1 MPQALEDLLRRGLAI
16 SPQSW
21 NPESLT
27 FSAVISTGADVERRD
42 ARGPYV
48 ERLDLSAVDPSTLAG
63 IPVLDGHRQGGSEH
77 VVGVVTGVRR
87 EGSQLVADM
96 RLTSSPD
103 AAGVATRVAEGVL
116 RGVSIGYGLTDVRE
130 TTEAGRR
137 VRTGRPRILE
147 VSLVAIPADPAS
159 LIRSQ
164 ETSPMPEVQT
174 ATDVA
179 TIENRAAVN
188 AQIRSLAETAGLGRE
203 FADAQ
208 IDAGATVEAARAAAF
223 DAMQARGAA
232 AATVRAHVG
241 VDHTD
246 PAVIIGRQA
255 EALSQRMGGP
265 AASEAARSFVGHSL
279 DDLARE
285 ALRRS
290 GQAFVGMSREEIL
303 VRAMHSTSDF
313 PVALDQAGN
322 RTLLNAY
329 QVAQSPIL
337 QVTRQRTVPN
347 LRDVSIL
354 KAGEI
359 SELQPITESGEVQSL
374 TMGEGRERYQMVTY
388 AGNLALTR
396 KLLINDDLGVFGEA
410 ARKIGEAA
418 AATEAKAVIR
428 LLQQNGG
435 FGPTMDDGEPLFD
448 HAAHNNANDPNDD
461 DDRSVGPFGHGA
473 VDRARRAL
481 RAQKGVDGI
490 EPVAVTP
497 SFLVVGPEL
506 ETAAEQLLA
515 SLAATKVEDVNVF
528 AGRLTLLVEPR
539 ITGPEWYLFGDP
551 ATAPVLERAYLASAQ
566 GPQIQAR
573 EGWERLGREYRVILD
588 LGVGA
593 IDWRGAFRN
602 DGIHRLPFG
611 NGGQPE

>member
-21 NPESLT
+21 NPESLS

-48 ERLDLSAVDPSTLAG
+48 ERLDLSAVDPSTLVG

-179 TIENRAAVN
+179 TIENRAAIN

-203 FADAQ
+203 FADSQ

-265 AASEAARSFVGHSL
+265 AASEAARTFVGHSL
-279 DDLARE
+279 QDIARE
-285 ALRRS
+285 ALRRA
-290 GQAFVGMSREEIL
+290 GQPSHGMSSEEIL
-303 VRAMHSTSDF
+303 VRAMHTTSDF
-313 PVALDQAGN
+313 PAALDQAGN

-337 QVTRQRTVPN
+337 QVTRQRTVPD
-347 LRDVSIL
+347 LRDVTVI

-359 SELQPITESGEVQSL
+359 SALQPITEAGEIKSL
-374 TMGEGRERYQMVTY
+374 TMGEAKESYSMVTY
-388 AGNLALTR
+388 GGILPLTR
-396 KLLINDDLGVFGEA
+396 KLLINDQLGVFGDA
-410 ARKIGEAA
+410 LRKLGMEAA
-418 AATEAKAVIR
+418 AAEARAVIE
-428 LLQQNGG
+428 LLQRNGG
-435 FGPTMDDGEPLFD
+435 FGPTMDDGQPLFD
-448 HAAHNNANDPNDD
+448 LEAHNNINDASRPYTGGTVNHEL
-461 DDRSVGPFGHGA
+461 VGH
-473 VDRARRAL
+473 ARKAL
-481 RAQKGVDGI
+481 RAQKGVDGV

-497 SFLVVGPEL
+497 RFLVVGPEN
-506 ETAAEQLLA
+506 ETHGEKLLA
-515 SLAATKVEDVNVF
+515 SLAATKVDDVNVF
-528 AGRLTLLVEPR
+528 SGRLELLVEPR

-566 GPQIQAR
+566 GPQIQAQ
-573 EGWERLGREYRVILD
+573 ESWERLGREYRVFMD

-593 IDWRGAFRN
+593 VDWRGAYRN
-602 DGIHRLPFG
+602 DGIYG
-611 NGGQPE
+611 E

>member
-21 NPESLT
+21 NPETLT

-48 ERLDLSAVDPSTLAG
+48 ERLDLSAVDPATLTG

-116 RGVSIGYGLTDVRE
+116 RGVSIGYGLSDVRE

-164 ETSPMPEVQT
+164 ETQMPPELIT

-179 TIENRAAVN
+179 APTAAPQIENRAAIN
-188 AQIRSLAETAGLGRE
+188 AQIRSLAETAGLGRD

-241 VDHTD
+241 MDHTD
-246 PAVIIGRQA
+246 PSVIIGRQA
-255 EALSQRMGGP
+255 EALAQRMGGP
-265 AASEAARSFVGHSL
+265 VASEAARAFVGHSL
-279 DDLARE
+279 DDLAQE
-285 ALRRS
+285 ALRRA
-290 GQAFVGMSREEIL
+290 GLPTAGMSREERL
-303 VRAMHSTSDF
+303 TRAMHGESDF
-313 PVALDQAGN
+313 TATLDQAGN
-322 RTLLNAY
+322 RVVLNAY

-337 QVTRQRTVPN
+337 QVTRQRTVPD

-354 KAGEI
+354 KAGEV
-359 SELQPITESGEVQSL
+359 SELQPITESGEVKSL
-374 TMGEGRERYQMVTY
+374 TMGEGRERYEMVTY

-396 KLLINDDLGVFGEA
+396 KLLINDSLGVFGEA

-418 AATEAKAVIR
+418 AVAEAKAIIR
-428 LLQQNGG
+428 LLQQNDGA
-435 FGPTMDDGEPLFD
+435 GPTMDDGQPLFD
-448 HAAHNNANDPNDD
+448 HEAHNNANDPTD
-461 DDRSVGPFGHGA
+461 PFEAAAAFGFDA
-473 VDRARRAL
+473 VSAARKAL

-497 SFLVVGPEL
+497 RFLVVGPEY
-506 ETAAEQLLA
+506 ETQGEQMLA
-515 SLAATKVEDVNVF
+515 TLAATKVEDVNVF

-539 ITGPEWYLFGDP
+539 ITGREWYLFGDP

-593 IDWRGAFRN
+593 VDWRGAYRHSGEVYG
-602 DGIHRLPFG
+602 D
-611 NGGQPE
+611 

>member
-77 VVGVVTGVRR
+77 VVGVVIGVRR

-137 VRTGRPRILE
+137 VRTGRPHILE

-159 LIRSQ
+159 LIRSK

-179 TIENRAAVN
+179 PQIENRAAIN
-188 AQIRSLAETAGLGRE
+188 AQIRSLAETAGLGRD

-313 PVALDQAGN
+313 PAILDQAGN
-322 RTLLNAY
+322 RAILNAY

-337 QVTRQRTVPN
+337 QVTRQRTVPD

-448 HAAHNNANDPNDD
+448 HAAHNNANDASVA
-461 DDRSVGPFGHGA
+461 RSGGYIDAELLGN
-473 VDRARRAL
+473 ARKAL
-481 RAQKGVDGI
+481 RAQKGVDGV
-490 EPVAVTP
+490 ELVAVTP
-497 SFLVVGPEL
+497 RFLVVGPEQ
-506 ETAAEQLLA
+506 ETHGEKVLA
-515 SLAATKVEDVNVF
+515 SLAATKVEDQNVF
-528 AGRLTLLVEPR
+528 AGRFELLVEPR
-539 ITGPEWYLFGDP
+539 ITGLEWYLFGDP

-593 IDWRGAFRN
+593 VDWRGAYRN
-602 DGIHRLPFG
+602 DGIFSAA
-611 NGGQPE
+611 

>member
-42 ARGPYV
+42 ARGPYI

-159 LIRSQ
+159 LIRSSK
-164 ETSPMPEVQT
+164 EISPMPDMQT

-188 AQIRSLAETAGLGRE
+188 AQIRSLAETAGLGRD

-246 PAVIIGRQA
+246 PALIVGRQA

-265 AASEAARSFVGHSL
+265 AASEAARTFVGHSL
-279 DDLARE
+279 QDVARE
-285 ALRRS
+285 ALRRA
-290 GQAFVGMSREEIL
+290 GQPSHGMSGEEIL
-303 VRAMHSTSDF
+303 TRAMHTTSDF
-313 PVALDQAGN
+313 PAALDQAGN

-337 QVTRQRTVPN
+337 QVTRQRTVPD
-347 LRDVSIL
+347 LRDVTVI

-359 SELQPITESGEVQSL
+359 SALQPITESGEIKSL
-374 TMGEGRERYQMVTY
+374 TMGEAKESYSMITY
-388 AGNLALTR
+388 GGILPLTR
-396 KLLINDDLGVFGEA
+396 KLLINDQLGVFGDA
-410 ARKIGEAA
+410 LRKLGMEAA
-418 AATEAKAVIR
+418 AAEARAVIE
-428 LLQQNGG
+428 LLQRNGG
-435 FGPTMDDGEPLFD
+435 FGPTMDDGAPLFD
-448 HAAHNNANDPNDD
+448 HAAHNNANDASVA
-461 DDRSVGPFGHGA
+461 RSGGT
-473 VDRARRAL
+473 VDQELVDAARKAL
-481 RAQKGVDGI
+481 RAQKGIDGV

-497 SFLVVGPEL
+497 RFLVVGPEN
-506 ETAAEQLLA
+506 ETYGEQLLA

-528 AGRLTLLVEPR
+528 SGRLELLVEPR
-539 ITGPEWYLFGDP
+539 ITGLEWYLFGDP
-551 ATAPVLERAYLASAQ
+551 ATVPVLERAYLASAQ
-566 GPQIQAR
+566 GPQIQAQ
-573 EGWERLGREYRVILD
+573 ESWERLGREYRVFLD

-593 IDWRGAFRN
+593 VDWRGAYRN
-602 DGIHRLPFG
+602 DGIFDSG
-611 NGGQPE
+611 N

>member
-1 MPQALEDLLRRGLAI
+1 MPQALNEDLLRRGLAI
-16 SPQSW
+16 TPQSW
-21 NPESLT
+21 NPEALT

-116 RGVSIGYGLTDVRE
+116 RGVSIGYALTDVRDS
-130 TTEAGRR
+130 TEAGRR

-164 ETSPMPEVQT
+164 ENPPMPEVQT

-179 TIENRAAVN
+179 PQIENRAAIN

-223 DAMQARGAA
+223 DAMQARGSA

-313 PVALDQAGN
+313 PAILDQAGN
-322 RTLLNAY
+322 RAILNAY

-337 QVTRQRTVPN
+337 QVTRQRTVPD

-418 AATEAKAVIR
+418 AATEAKALIR

-448 HAAHNNANDPNDD
+448 HAAHNNANDASVA
-461 DDRSVGPFGHGA
+461 RSGGT
-473 VDRARRAL
+473 VDQELVDAARKAL
-481 RAQKGVDGI
+481 RAQKGIDGV

-497 SFLVVGPEL
+497 RFLVVGPEN
-506 ETAAEQLLA
+506 ETYGEQLLA

-528 AGRLTLLVEPR
+528 SGRLTLLVEPR

-593 IDWRGAFRN
+593 VDWRGAYRN
-602 DGIHRLPFG
+602 DGIFDSG
-611 NGGQPE
+611 N